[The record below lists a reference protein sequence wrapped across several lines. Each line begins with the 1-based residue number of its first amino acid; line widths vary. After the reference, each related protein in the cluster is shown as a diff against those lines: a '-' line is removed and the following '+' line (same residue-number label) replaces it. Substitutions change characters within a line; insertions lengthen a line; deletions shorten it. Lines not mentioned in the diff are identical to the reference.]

1 MNVRTNRRD
10 FETLEEILR
19 RFEAGGRSSS
29 AALVIWFLR
38 TIYRMDDVEAE
49 DAVCDATDDGGI
61 DGLIVDV
68 DLKEI
73 VLFQGKR
80 REKLPAT
87 LGDTDLKKFTGSMA
101 VFRDPGSIR
110 ALESRTR
117 NTDLRRLLNSND
129 VSEKVQSGYQLKGI
143 FVANVA
149 GDQNCQAYISAS
161 LKTGPPIDLWDL
173 PRLSPVISQLQREWF
188 IAKPITIRTAKGK
201 LFWDGPKT
209 HPTLIYAAIPVKEL
223 IKMPGIPDTRLFAQN
238 VRLSLGKTRV
248 NKEIVQTI
256 KTPKE
261 HSRFL
266 TFHNGLTIVANEL
279 RLRGRS
285 ITMNHYSVCNGC
297 QSLLAFYENRNSLSD
312 ELEILVRIVRVNGD
326 RSLSES
332 IAYRTNNQN
341 PISLRDL
348 RSNDDTQV
356 QLKAEFDALFSLDT
370 TYMIKRGE
378 TSAGNELSN
387 ELAGKLMLA
396 LYVGEPWNAHQKYR
410 IFGEDEKR
418 IFRYGVNAY
427 HIRWAQLMSQTIEQA
442 LNGIAHERIRKYSL
456 TKLILIYFVGEMVKH
471 TADGKQLLTDPSSY
485 LRTLKTANP
494 KEAEIIRQVKDLTHL
509 AVTELNFYIKEH
521 GEEAYD
527 YKSEFKSPK
536 AVQAI
541 KNELLKAFEKDIYTQ
556 RANAFV
562 LPP

>member
-1 MNVRTNRRD
+1 MNVKTNRKD

-19 RFEAGGRSSS
+19 RFEAKGRSSS

-49 DAVCDATDDGGI
+49 DSVCDATDDGGI
-61 DGLIVDV
+61 DGLIVDD
-68 DLKEI
+68 DLREI

-87 LGDTDLKKFTGSMA
+87 LGDTDLKKFAGSMA

-110 ALESRTR
+110 ELKSRTR
-117 NTDLRRLLNSND
+117 NTDLRRLLNDD
-129 VSEKVQSGYQLKGI
+129 VAKKVESGYQLKGI

-161 LKTGPPIDLWDL
+161 LKNGTPIDLWDL

-209 HPTLIYAAIPVKEL
+209 HPILIYGAIPVREL
-223 IKMPGIPDTRLFAQN
+223 VKMPGIPDTRLFAQN

-297 QSLLAFYENRNSLSD
+297 QSLLAFYENRNSLTD
-312 ELEILVRIVRVNGD
+312 ELEILVRIVRVNGN
-326 RSLSES
+326 RSLSEV

-356 QLKAEFDALFSLDT
+356 QLKAEFDALFSPDT

-378 TSAGNELSN
+378 TATGNELSN
-387 ELAGKLMLA
+387 EYAGQLMLA
-396 LYVGEPWNAHQKYR
+396 FFVGEPWSAHQKYR

-427 HIRWAQLMSQTIEQA
+427 NVRLAQLMSQTIEQA
-442 LNGIAHERIRKYSL
+442 LNRIASERIRKYSL
-456 TKLILIYFVGEMVKH
+456 TKFVLMYFVGELVKH
-471 TADGKQLLTDPSSY
+471 NADGKTLLNDPSAY
-485 LRTLKTANP
+485 LSTLKTTNP
-494 KEAEIIRQVKDLTHL
+494 KENEIITQFKDLAHL

-536 AVQAI
+536 SVQAI
-541 KNELLKAFEKDIYTQ
+541 KNELLKAFEKDIYTH

-562 LPP
+562 LPV